1 MAARRAFSPPKR
13 NTPAVPPACR
23 RSQEPRIMGLF
34 RVFTGSVNRLTP
46 FRNAY
51 LARQERRTSE
61 TVSGGRLSGQTED
74 RAVFRDFARFRYG
87 FWVILSVV

>member
-1 MAARRAFSPPKR
+1 
-13 NTPAVPPACR
+13 
-23 RSQEPRIMGLF
+23 MGF
-34 RVFTGSVNRLTP
+34 FTVFMGRVNRLTA
-46 FRNAY
+46 FRSAY

>member
-1 MAARRAFSPPKR
+1 MLLHV
-13 NTPAVPPACR
+13 VP
-23 RSQEPRIMGLF
+23 I
-34 RVFTGSVNRLTP
+34 
-46 FRNAY
+46 
-51 LARQERRTSE
+51 E

>member
-13 NTPAVPPACR
+13 NTPSVPAASR
-23 RSQEPRIMGLF
+23 RSQEPRIMGF
-34 RVFTGSVNRLTP
+34 FTVFMGRVNRLTA
-46 FRNAY
+46 FRSEY